1 MTARPIFS
9 RGAIGSVREQAGHAE
24 LACVGLESRA
34 LHQVRVG
41 PLAGSAPQG
50 EAGTIYRLPGPPSQ
64 VADGTFAAGSRVA
77 ETRSNRLR
85 GGTAGIFYTRRDSQ
99 PPALNKSGEG
109 IGHLNRQAA
118 GCLPRSTS
126 ATPTAGG

>member
-1 MTARPIFS
+1 MTARPIFL
-9 RGAIGSVREQAGHAE
+9 RGGVAQLAE
-24 LACVGLESRA
+24 
-34 LHQVRVG
+34 
-41 PLAGSAPQG
+41 PWDAGSSPAP
-50 EAGTIYRLPGPPSQ
+50 ASIYRLHGVTPR

-99 PPALNKSGEG
+99 PPALNKPGEG

>member
-9 RGAIGSVREQAGHAE
+9 A
-24 LACVGLESRA
+24 
-34 LHQVRVG
+34 
-41 PLAGSAPQG
+41 
-50 EAGTIYRLPGPPSQ
+50 YRLRGVTPR
-64 VADGTFAAGSRVA
+64 VADGTFAAGSRAAVGL
-77 ETRSNRLR
+77 NRLR

-99 PPALNKSGEG
+99 PPALNKPGEG